1 LKTPIPKWL
10 LALFDWLYRDRRPEH
25 VRKSE
30 QEFIRAVNQLKT
42 LYATDRGGMSI
53 DPEELRGQILESRE
67 SLRHLVDPSHRK
79 VNSQERRGVA
89 IHEDVSSQLDFFE
102 VVTWRHA
109 DDGSVIRYIC
119 LQDLKSHRWTVAA
132 VDHFG
137 DDEAVS
143 PAQDYCRVAD
153 LIKAAAIVKPLLWH
167 KSLEEAINAYS
178 TDGIGSS

>member
-1 LKTPIPKWL
+1 MKTLIPKWL

-25 VRKSE
+25 VRKRE
-30 QEFIRAVNQLKT
+30 QDFIRAVNQLKS
-42 LYATDRGGMSI
+42 LSVTDRGGMSI

-67 SLRHLVDPSHRK
+67 SLRHLVDPSHRR

-89 IHEDVSSQLDFFE
+89 IHEDLSNQFDFFQ
-102 VVTWRHA
+102 VATWRRA
-109 DDGSVIRYIC
+109 DDGSAIRYIC

-143 PAQDYCRVAD
+143 PTQDYCRVAD
-153 LIKAAAIVKPLLWH
+153 LLKAASSVKPLLWH
-167 KSLEEAINAYS
+167 KSLEEAMNAYN
-178 TDGIGSS
+178 TDGKGCS